1 MGIFR
6 IADRGIAWITRMG
19 VIGSFIALFLLLMAG
34 VVTRALPFVSISGY
48 DEIIEFVFAWMTFL
62 GALALWREGAL
73 YSVDF
78 VQNAVA
84 PWMRR
89 ALLFFAE
96 FLMLVFALVLTLKG
110 WEFVL
115 GSGETTPFLNL
126 NKAWWY
132 ASLPVPGAIMAIY
145 SAAALWQMAWG
156 REVAH
161 RSDGLLG

>member
-19 VIGSFIALFLLLMAG
+19 VIGSFIALFFLLMAG
-34 VVTRALPFVSISGY
+34 VLTRALPFVSISGY

-78 VQNAVA
+78 IQYSVA

-89 ALLFFAE
+89 SLLFFIQS
-96 FLMLVFALVLTLKG
+96 LMLVFALVLTVNG
-110 WEFVL
+110 WEFVVE
-115 GSGETTPFLNL
+115 SGETTPFLHL

-145 SAAALWQMAWG
+145 SAVALWKIVGG

-161 RSDGLLG
+161 RNEGLLS